1 MRGPW
6 GPLGLMTR
14 PEWAIAFL
22 EELKVYNSL
31 TSELTIQPRSYN
43 RPSEV
48 FALGSLHRLNHF
60 SRTAAQHL
68 LHLSSNVSANTRT
81 RSRSKTL
88 ESWK

>member
-1 MRGPW
+1 VAP
-6 GPLGLMTR
+6 
-14 PEWAIAFL
+14 
-22 EELKVYNSL
+22 
-31 TSELTIQPRSYN
+31 N
-43 RPSEV
+43 RPSEA
-48 FALGSLHRLNHF
+48 FALGLLHRLNHF